1 MSTGDNS
8 GCAAYARVELAVGG
22 DLCTECSVESAAEG
36 AELVLIG
43 ARENPEQELGIAFEP
58 ENEPAHHAS

>member
-1 MSTGDNS
+1 
-8 GCAAYARVELAVGG
+8 
-22 DLCTECSVESAAEG
+22 VESAAEG